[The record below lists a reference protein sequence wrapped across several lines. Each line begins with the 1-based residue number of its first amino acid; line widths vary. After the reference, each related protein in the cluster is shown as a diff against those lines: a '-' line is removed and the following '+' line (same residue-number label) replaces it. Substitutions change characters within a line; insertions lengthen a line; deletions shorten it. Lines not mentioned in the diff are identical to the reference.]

1 MMKTNKGTFIFQ
13 IALAIYLAT
22 TIFDLSM
29 FGYMALFGMV
39 SKVLRYIA
47 YLLLIWKLIDDSY
60 YKPVQLIKYGAGIVI
75 AFISY
80 RVTGEK
86 LLLFTTLFLMAVTN
100 VYFDNVLKAT
110 LWTNGI
116 CMLIIMTAYKLK
128 LVPDRPTVGGRKRY
142 SLGFIFPSI
151 GSNFWLYF
159 VLIYIA
165 YRREK
170 LKIIEGVVLEIVS
183 YISGILRF

>member
-39 SKVLRYIA
+39 SKVLRYTA

-116 CMLIIMTAYKLK
+116 CMLIIMLCVCA
-128 LVPDRPTVGGRKRY
+128 G
-142 SLGFIFPSI
+142 
-151 GSNFWLYF
+151 YF
-159 VLIYIA
+159 LCGVCSMSYAVSVL
-165 YRREK
+165 
-170 LKIIEGVVLEIVS
+170 
-183 YISGILRF
+183 